1 MRRASN
7 LNDKMGMHKILV
19 EAGWVIPEAKA
30 AAVIRHGAV
39 AIEGN
44 RIVHVGVASE
54 VRKHFVADQ
63 VISLRGSAVLPG
75 LINTHTH
82 LVGGFNKGITED
94 ISGTAAG
101 LFRRARPL
109 QEKYVKPEYI
119 YYPGFVHG
127 MEMLMTGTTT
137 INETWYY
144 QIEAAKIV
152 RDLGIRAVIAE
163 MVREGTAQ
171 SPGSL
176 ERVWDRSLAEHG
188 FDKSVELIEQ
198 FHNFDNGRITCR
210 IAPHAPDSMREW
222 ALVKCR
228 DMARQYDLGLHI
240 HLAQVPGET
249 EYMLATHGK
258 RPVHYM
264 KDMGLLGERTIGI
277 HCVFLDPTDIEMMA
291 ETKTAMSHTAYLVAK
306 RAYFP
311 PMPQVYASGMRVSFG
326 SDWCSNDMWKIMRT
340 AILFARVLSG
350 KVETMSGYDALRIA
364 TIDGARAL
372 NMENEIGTLTVGK
385 KADLIAVDMQTAWCQ
400 PVRDADVI
408 TTLVYNA
415 NGSDVTHVIV
425 DGKVV
430 VADRRLA
437 TADQDAAFRE
447 AQKMADRVWKDAA
460 EIFV

>member
-1 MRRASN
+1 MS
-7 LNDKMGMHKILV
+7 KILI
-19 EAGWVIPEAKA
+19 EGGWVIPEADAK
-30 AAVIRHGAV
+30 AVIRDGAV
-39 AIEGN
+39 AIDGS
-44 RIVHVGVASE
+44 RIVDVGKASE
-54 VRKHFVADQ
+54 VRRRFVPDRT
-63 VISLRGSAVLPG
+63 IRSPHGAVLPG
-75 LINTHTH
+75 FVNTHTH

-152 RDLGIRAVIAE
+152 RDLGIRAVVAE

-176 ERVWDRSLAEHG
+176 ERHWDRALAEHG

-198 FHNFDNGRITCR
+198 FHNHDNGRITCR

-222 ALVKCR
+222 ALLRSKE
-228 DMARQYDLGLHI
+228 MADRYGLGLHI

-249 EYMLATHGK
+249 EYMLAAHGK
-258 RPVHYM
+258 RPVHYLR
-264 KDMGLLGERTIGI
+264 DLGLLGERTIGI
-277 HCVFLDPTDIEMMA
+277 HCVFLDPSDIEIMA
-291 ETKTAMSHTAYLVAK
+291 GTKTAMSHTAYLVAK

-350 KVETMSGYDALRIA
+350 RIETLSGYDALRLA
-364 TIDGARAL
+364 TLGGARAL
-372 NMENEIGTLTVGK
+372 GMEDQIGTLTAGK
-385 KADLIAVDMQTAWCQ
+385 KADVIVVDMQNAWCQ
-400 PVRDADVI
+400 PVHDPDVV

-415 NGSDVTHVIV
+415 NGSDVTDVLV

-430 VADRRLA
+430 VEDRRLK
-437 TADQDAAFRE
+437 TADQDAVFRE
-447 AQKMADRVWKDAA
+447 AQKMADKVWTDAA
-460 EIFV
+460 ELFV